1 MLMRSINVLIFAF
14 SITGCTSVAP
24 IDFNAD
30 VVERLYFGRSIRDG
44 GTVTESSWAAF
55 MQQSITPRFPN
66 GFTVWKAEGQWQ
78 GSDKALVREQSFVV
92 EIIHPADA
100 VDAGN
105 AIKQII
111 DEYKRLYRQESV
123 LHVITPAKADY

>member
-1 MLMRSINVLIFAF
+1 MLIRSSIVLIFAF
-14 SITGCTSVAP
+14 IVIACTSGAP
-24 IDFNAD
+24 INFNAD

-44 GTVTESSWAAF
+44 GTVTYSSWATF

-78 GSDKALVREQSFVV
+78 GLDKAIVREQTFVV
-92 EIIHPADA
+92 EIIHPADSG
-100 VDAGN
+100 DAGT

-111 DEYKRLYRQESV
+111 DEYKRRYRQESV